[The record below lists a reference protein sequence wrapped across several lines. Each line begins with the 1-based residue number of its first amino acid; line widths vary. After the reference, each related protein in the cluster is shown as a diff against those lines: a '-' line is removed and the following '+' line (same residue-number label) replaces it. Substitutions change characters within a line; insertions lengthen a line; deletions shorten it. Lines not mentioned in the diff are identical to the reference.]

1 MTHSETQATLTCY
14 FITIVHCDL
23 LQVLVLE
30 VAGPVSLEAQGPSE
44 EAPLPPQCRQG
55 QGSMSGSVTSC
66 RTVTLTSSAR
76 GPPVGVWTPALT
88 MLTRADLPAAS
99 MLTARLQGTR
109 PSAPAQRLTQVRLP
123 RPTAR

>member
-14 FITIVHCDL
+14 FITIVHSDL
-23 LQVLVLE
+23 LQVSVLE

-44 EAPLPPQCRQG
+44 EAPLPPQCRRG

-76 GPPVGVWTPALT
+76 E
-88 MLTRADLPAAS
+88 
-99 MLTARLQGTR
+99 LQGGVST
-109 PSAPAQRLTQVRLP
+109 LGKDGILDTNNYYN
-123 RPTAR
+123 

>member
-14 FITIVHCDL
+14 FITIVHSDL

-30 VAGPVSLEAQGPSE
+30 VAGPVSLEARGPSE

-66 RTVTLTSSAR
+66 QIVTLTSNVRA
-76 GPPVGVWTPALT
+76 PQAGVLTPAP
-88 MLTRADLPAAS
+88 MMS
-99 MLTARLQGTR
+99 
-109 PSAPAQRLTQVRLP
+109 TQVI
-123 RPTAR
+123 